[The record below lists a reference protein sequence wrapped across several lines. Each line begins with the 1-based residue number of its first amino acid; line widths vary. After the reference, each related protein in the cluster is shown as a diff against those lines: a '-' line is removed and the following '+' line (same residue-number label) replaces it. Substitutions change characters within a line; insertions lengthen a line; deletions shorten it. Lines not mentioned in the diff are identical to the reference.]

1 MEDLIVIGNPSND
14 SLEKKKISRF
24 TLLVSVWK
32 NSYTLELCKV
42 RINYDRSLKQDCSWT
57 RAFKH
62 VRLGL
67 YESTQHGSIMELQK
81 CLQVVNLTLCNHF
94 ISRSWK
100 TSKHLYLQYPFL
112 LMVCQGK
119 FSIHAFLWNH
129 IGQKL
134 MHYKLQCQRL
144 KHDPVLH
151 VRCRL

>member
-1 MEDLIVIGNPSND
+1 MEHQWRTLL
-14 SLEKKKISRF
+14 SLEIPLMILWKKKKISRF

-42 RINYDRSLKQDCSWT
+42 RINYDRSLKQNCSWT

-94 ISRSWK
+94 ISRSWN
-100 TSKHLYLQYPFL
+100 TSEPLYPQSLPF
-112 LMVCQGK
+112 
-119 FSIHAFLWNH
+119 
-129 IGQKL
+129 
-134 MHYKLQCQRL
+134 
-144 KHDPVLH
+144 DVLS
-151 VRCRL
+151 R